1 MDKKN
6 LNKYLVP
13 ALLVVIVLLL
23 VAVIIVVFNERTMER
38 KIENYFDRD
47 SYNVDYDNDD
57 NDDNDINIGNDIDE
71 KVPETDTKDYI
82 SHQEAINIA
91 LKNIGL
97 KQSQVRDLDCE
108 LDYRYN
114 DTVYEVTF
122 DYEYHEYEYYI
133 NAKTGKIIHS
143 FKERD

>member
-1 MDKKN
+1 MKKKD

-23 VAVIIVVFNERTMER
+23 VAVIVVIFNERTMER
-38 KIENYFDRD
+38 KIEDYFDHN

-57 NDDNDINIGNDIDE
+57 ANIGNDIDE
-71 KVPETDTKDYI
+71 NIPETDTKNYI

-133 NAKTGKIIHS
+133 NATTGKIIHS
-143 FKERD
+143 FRERD